1 MGAGDEP
8 TVLVV
13 EDEPPLVEIY
23 ARWLEDQYQVLTAA
37 DGEEALENLDESV
50 DVVLLDRLMPGLSG
64 DEVLEQVRARGFGC
78 RVAMVTAVEPD
89 FDIITMGFDEYLVK
103 PVDRDELLETADRL
117 LSRTEFADLEQRY
130 YALVSKRATLQ
141 AAKSREELAE
151 SDEYAE
157 LQSEIEE
164 VSDRIDEALPE
175 FGDGELVA
183 MVRDIEADAT
193 DNGTEDV

>member
-1 MGAGDEP
+1 MGSGDQS

-23 ARWLEDQYQVLTAA
+23 ARWLEGQYEVRAA
-37 DGEEALENLDESV
+37 GSGEEALEKLDEEI

-64 DEVLEQVRARGFGC
+64 DDVLEEARARGLGC

-89 FDIITMGFDEYLVK
+89 FDIIQMGFDDYLVK
-103 PVDRDELLETADRL
+103 PVDKDELLAAVDRL
-117 LSRTEFADLEQRY
+117 LSRSEFAALEQRY

-141 AAKSREELAE
+141 STKSSEELADSE
-151 SDEYAE
+151 EYAE
-157 LQSEIEE
+157 LEEEIREL
-164 VSDRIDEALPE
+164 SDEIDETMPE

-183 MVRDIEADAT
+183 MVRDIEANAPKDES
-193 DNGTEDV
+193 EDV